1 MRNSEKTISANSKGI
16 VVSYGDVNKH
26 MFTSYNRSEY
36 VRKIQLE
43 GTKRYQKIEVVELN
57 PHQTDLYH
65 KIVYGFTACTNE
77 ELNVM
82 STSKRMEI
90 KKSYTIAQ
98 RIFNRWKQ
106 NVINENINSLFS
118 KLFPSSPVTKAMVC
132 TNGYDDTLDCSHI
145 SFRELGITRK
155 QIIDK
160 LIEFNLL
167 PQNFY
172 NLA

>member
-16 VVSYGDVNKH
+16 IVSYGDVKKH
-26 MFTSYNRSEY
+26 MFASYSRSEY

-57 PHQTDLYH
+57 PYQTDLYH

-77 ELNVM
+77 ELNAM

-106 NVINENINSLFS
+106 HLVNEKINSLFS
-118 KLFPSSPVTKAMVC
+118 SMFPNSPITKVIVR
-132 TNGYDDTLDCSHI
+132 TNGYDDALDCSHI
-145 SFRELGITRK
+145 SFRDLGITRK

-167 PQNFY
+167 PVNFY